1 MHNVNRNRANAQEQA
16 LRRHGS
22 SWRVATGPGADTST
36 SPATTQS
43 IDLNHATHEQL
54 SEIDGISEYE
64 ARAIISHR
72 TLYGH
77 FLCWE
82 DVKRRVPGIDG
93 ECLRE
98 LQHAARIGS
107 PKNPS

>member
-16 LRRHGS
+16 SRRHGS
-22 SWRVATGPGADTST
+22 SWRVATGPGADTAT

-54 SEIDGISEYE
+54 SEIDGVGELE
-64 ARAIISHR
+64 ARAIVSQR
-72 TLYGH
+72 TQYGH

-82 DVKRRVPGIDG
+82 DVKRRVSGIDD

-98 LQHAARIGS
+98 LQLAARIGS
-107 PKNPS
+107 PKSPD